1 MRVFLAAVLTAFILA
16 FVALLALNTTQ
27 RTAAAAYT
35 TEGARI
41 NLAWSWRTVLR
52 RSTNQ
57 AAVGQRMSPGSGVN
71 PAQMQLDPDA
81 SPDYTCQQTSAL
93 QWLFVDF
100 TETATGD
107 GGSECRT

>member
-1 MRVFLAAVLTAFILA
+1 MRVFLAAVLAAVVLA

-41 NLAWSWRTVLR
+41 NPAWSWRTVLR

-57 AAVGQRMSPGSGVN
+57 AAVGQRMTRGTGVS

-81 SPDYTCQQTSAL
+81 DPDYTCQQTSAL
-93 QWLFVDF
+93 QWLFVDI
-100 TETATGD
+100 TETPTGD
-107 GGSECRT
+107 EGSECKT